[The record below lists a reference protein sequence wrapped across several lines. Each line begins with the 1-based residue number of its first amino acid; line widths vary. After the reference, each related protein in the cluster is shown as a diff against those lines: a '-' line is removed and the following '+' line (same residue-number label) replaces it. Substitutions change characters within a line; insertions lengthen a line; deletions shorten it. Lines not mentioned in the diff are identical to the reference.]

1 MEHLFAVFE
10 YAYLHLL
17 HTPNIIFF
25 VSKPQ
30 IWTGH
35 QEERLASRQMC
46 MICGEGRL
54 IGGTHLA
61 SGTCVHVWYVEYME
75 LATEI
80 GKNKTHIGS

>member
-1 MEHLFAVFE
+1 
-10 YAYLHLL
+10 
-17 HTPNIIFF
+17 
-25 VSKPQ
+25 
-30 IWTGH
+30 
-35 QEERLASRQMC
+35 MC